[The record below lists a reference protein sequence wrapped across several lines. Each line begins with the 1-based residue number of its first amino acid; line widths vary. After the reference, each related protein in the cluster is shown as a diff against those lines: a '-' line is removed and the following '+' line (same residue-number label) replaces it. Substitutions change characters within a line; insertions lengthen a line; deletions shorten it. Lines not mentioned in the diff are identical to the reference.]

1 MGRVMAGGGG
11 DEWMCGARVRLCFG
25 WPETESASLTES
37 TNHAS
42 STELADLLIT
52 LSDVP
57 SLTDRAAFQYLFPLL
72 LSLPL
77 SFHFCM

>member
-1 MGRVMAGGGG
+1 
-11 DEWMCGARVRLCFG
+11 MCGARVGLCFD
-25 WPETESASLTES
+25 WHETESASLKES

-42 STELADLLIT
+42 STQLTDLLIT

-57 SLTDRAAFQYLFPLL
+57 SRTDRAAFQCLFPL
-72 LSLPL
+72 PP